1 MFSDVKSLARIRAQA
16 ATMRSIAAWPEEK
29 LMGPRAGVSGWSP
42 YEHVDHSAK
51 VVSAILTGLLQPDL
65 PQIAP
70 VSLLGHAVLITG
82 YIPRG
87 KAKAPSRVR
96 PVLGSVAELHA
107 TLDALDQLIG
117 RIADPAWTRPMG
129 AVIPHPYFGGMTAT
143 QSLRFVGIHTNHH
156 LKIVRE
162 MGS

>member
-1 MFSDVKSLARIRAQA
+1 MFNDVKSVARMRAQSSA
-16 ATMRSIAAWPEEK
+16 MRAIAGWPEEK
-29 LMGPRAGVSGWSP
+29 LLGVRAGFSGWSP
-42 YEHVDHSAK
+42 YEHVDHTAR

-87 KAKAPSRVR
+87 KARAPSRVK
-96 PVLGSVAELHA
+96 PVRASVAELLA
-107 TLDALDQLIG
+107 TLDAMDELIG
-117 RIADPAWTRPMG
+117 RVADPGWISPKG
-129 AVIPHPYFGGMTAT
+129 SVIPHPYFGGMTST
-143 QSLRFVGIHTNHH
+143 QSLRFVGIHTHHH

-162 MGS
+162 MA